1 LNASDYAELI
11 ARAQAADREAFDR
24 LVDET
29 HNMAYA
35 TAYRLIGDPDLA
47 ADATQDAY
55 VRAYS
60 SLHTFRGSSSFSTWL
75 YRIVVNVSLDLLR
88 RRARAPER
96 LALVGDDEGEEREV
110 EIADLTADPHADAER
125 RERQAAVLR
134 GLQQISDDHR
144 AVLVL
149 FDLNGLAYEEIAEV
163 LHIPLGTV
171 KSRLNRARLAL
182 RDAMLEDAELFGER

>member
-1 LNASDYAELI
+1 MKASDHAALV
-11 ARAQAADREAFDR
+11 ARAQASDREAFDR

-29 HNMAYA
+29 HSLAYA
-35 TAYRLIGDPDLA
+35 TAYRLIGDPDA
-47 ADATQDAY
+47 ACDATQDAY
-55 VRAYS
+55 VRAYA

-88 RRARAPER
+88 RRARTPER
-96 LALVGDDEGEEREV
+96 LVLADEEHDEREIEV
-110 EIADLTADPHADAER
+110 ADPSADLQADVER

-134 GLQQISDDHR
+134 ALQRVSDDHR

-149 FDLNGLAYEEIAEV
+149 FDLNGLSYEEMAEV
-163 LHIPLGTV
+163 LAVPLGTV

-182 RDAMLEDAELFGER
+182 REALGEEMELFRGG